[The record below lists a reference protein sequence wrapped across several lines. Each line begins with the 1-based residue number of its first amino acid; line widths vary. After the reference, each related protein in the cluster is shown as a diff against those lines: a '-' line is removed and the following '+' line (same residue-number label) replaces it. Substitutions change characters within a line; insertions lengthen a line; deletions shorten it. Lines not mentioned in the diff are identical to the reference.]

1 MSGRFKTKYFLTFI
15 NNRNI
20 SKINLFHLVQKNF
33 PDELEFVKAELEC
46 RKEGG
51 ELVQIL
57 SEDENELIR
66 KFSKDDPA
74 MDRNL
79 FWIGGFC
86 DEGEV

>member
-1 MSGRFKTKYFLTFI
+1 MLI
-15 NNRNI
+15 I
-20 SKINLFHLVQKNF
+20 KIYLFHLVKKNF
-33 PDELEFVKAELEC
+33 PDELKFVKAESEC

-86 DEGEV
+86 DEGQV